1 MTPTQRI
8 ARRTFLRRIG
18 HLGIAGTAAPWAIN
32 LAAVGE
38 AAAFNADGYKALV
51 CIFLYGGNDNGNT
64 VVPYDTGGHAEYLT
78 VRGALATARANLA
91 ATALTGAGL
100 PAGR

>member
-64 VVPYDTGGHAEYLT
+64 VVPYDTSGHAEYLT
-78 VRGALATARANLA
+78 VRGALAIEKGTIEARG
-91 ATALTGAGL
+91 LTL
-100 PAGR
+100 E

>member
-32 LAAVGE
+32 LAAVG
-38 AAAFNADGYKALV
+38 
-51 CIFLYGGNDNGNT
+51 
-64 VVPYDTGGHAEYLT
+64 
-78 VRGALATARANLA
+78 
-91 ATALTGAGL
+91 
-100 PAGR
+100 